1 LKNSPPKAPQHLSRE
16 ARKWWRSL
24 TNEYQLDDEAAKLLL
39 QTALESFDR
48 MRECQAAIERD
59 GAVVKDRF
67 EQTKAHPALAAERDA
82 RSQMLAALKALN
94 LDVEPLRDG
103 PGRPPGRGV

>member
-1 LKNSPPKAPQHLSRE
+1 MKNTTNDKTPKHLSRE
-16 ARKWWRSL
+16 AQEWWQKL
-24 TNEYQLDDEAAKLLL
+24 TSEYQLDDEAARLLL
-39 QTALESFDR
+39 QTSLEAFDR

-67 EQTKAHPALAAERDA
+67 DQTKSHPALNAERDS

-94 LDVEPLRDG
+94 LDVEPLHDK
-103 PGRPPGRGV
+103 PGRPPGR